1 MEQKI
6 LFNEEECNYLK
17 SFVERNDIVK
27 TSNDAYGSFNTTVCV
42 IPPIEIPNWFTDKLK
57 EFDITDIS
65 FENKLASSRSVI
77 INKYGTN
84 GYFAKHKDDYSKHT
98 SWKYRYKTLIIQLS
112 KSDSYKG
119 GDLLVDDVSVD
130 RTIGN
135 TILFDASTY
144 HELTKIT
151 DGERYS
157 LVIWFDRDD
166 ITKDKNLL

>member
-1 MEQKI
+1 MKQKI
-6 LFNEEECNYLK
+6 LFSESECNYLK
-17 SFVERNDIVK
+17 SFIQRNDIVK
-27 TSNDAYGSFNTTVCV
+27 TSNDAYGSFNTTICV
-42 IPPIEIPNWFTDKLK
+42 IPPNEIPSWFKNKLK
-57 EFDITDIS
+57 EFDISNIL

-77 INKYGTN
+77 VNKYGTN

-112 KSDSYKG
+112 KSDSYRG

-151 DGERYS
+151 EGERYS